1 MEALITQLL
10 ASVAGGRRY
19 WNMAPQGIKVSGTTS
34 DNYGGPGPYIV
45 LYRVDGVPGYTY
57 QGRDGLVTSRVQANC
72 YGATYSAAKAT
83 ANDLIAALD
92 TYRGGSIQLITV
104 DSEGRDLTDTNPST
118 SERVFAVSVDLIIHH
133 TSS

>member
-1 MEALITQLL
+1 MEVELTQLL

-19 WNMAPQGIKVSGTTS
+19 WSMAPQNISLS
-34 DNYGGPGPYIV
+34 DGPYVV
-45 LYRVDGVPGYTY
+45 LFRVDGVPGYTY

-72 YGATYSAAKAT
+72 YGPTYSAAKAT
-83 ANDLIAALD
+83 ANALMAAVD
-92 TYRGGSIQLITV
+92 IYRGGSIQLITV

-118 SERVFAVSVDLIIHH
+118 SERVFVVSVDLIIHH

>member
-1 MEALITQLL
+1 MEVELTALL

-19 WNMAPQGIKVSGTTS
+19 WNMAPQNLSLS
-34 DNYGGPGPYIV
+34 DGPYVV
-45 LYRVDGVPGYTY
+45 LHRIDGVPGYTY

-83 ANDLIAALD
+83 VSALIAALD

-118 SERVFAVSVDLIIHH
+118 SERIYAVSVDLIIHH